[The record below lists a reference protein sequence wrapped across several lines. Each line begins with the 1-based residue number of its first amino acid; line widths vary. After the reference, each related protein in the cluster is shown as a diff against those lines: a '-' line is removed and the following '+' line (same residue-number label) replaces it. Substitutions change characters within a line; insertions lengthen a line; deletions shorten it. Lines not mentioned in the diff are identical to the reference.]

1 MLDRRL
7 LTKDEEF
14 VLGARVQRMVKLENE
29 RRLLDTPTDA
39 ALAARLGFGED
50 AVRTILDD
58 GRAAREAMILSN
70 MRLVVTNAKR
80 MRRALPASSPTGVDR
95 DGGNARLDDLV
106 SEGTLGLA
114 TAVDRYDPDKG
125 FRFSTYAVWWVRQAI
140 QKAARA
146 RAIVPVPIHMQQFG
160 KKADNATAHLA
171 LELGRAPSSRELAS
185 FLNCSEKTVARAAAA
200 QISRTYSLD
209 AAPGRGAGKGSAA
222 GEDSSEASALVEM
235 IEAAEPAPQSAAAFH
250 ELRDALDGAMAKL
263 LRGRERDVLRLR
275 LGLDDG
281 VLRTRPEV
289 AAVLNVDTQAIRSI
303 ERIALTK
310 LRGDTLREYLPGDG
324 GDPYLLP
331 FL

>member
-1 MLDRRL
+1 
-7 LTKDEEF
+7 
-14 VLGARVQRMVKLENE
+14 
-29 RRLLDTPTDA
+29 
-39 ALAARLGFGED
+39 
-50 AVRTILDD
+50 
-58 GRAAREAMILSN
+58 
-70 MRLVVTNAKR
+70 
-80 MRRALPASSPTGVDR
+80 
-95 DGGNARLDDLV
+95 
-106 SEGTLGLA
+106 
-114 TAVDRYDPDKG
+114 
-125 FRFSTYAVWWVRQAI
+125 
-140 QKAARA
+140 
-146 RAIVPVPIHMQQFG
+146 
-160 KKADNATAHLA
+160 
-171 LELGRAPSSRELAS
+171 
-185 FLNCSEKTVARAAAA
+185 
-200 QISRTYSLD
+200 
-209 AAPGRGAGKGSAA
+209 
-222 GEDSSEASALVEM
+222 M